1 MIQQDIKVWDIFV
14 RVFHWSL
21 VVAFAVAY
29 LSEDD
34 LLMLHVYAGYAVAGL
49 VFLRLLWGFVGTRH
63 ARFSDFVYSAEDVKG
78 FLKDTLY
85 LRAKRYIGH
94 NPAGGMMVVL
104 MLIILTLTAAS
115 GVAVYAAEE
124 AAGPLAMLAQSLQQY
139 EDILE
144 EAHEIFANVMV
155 LLIVVP
161 MLVEQVRL
169 LIQRFP
175 EWIEWY
181 SSTALP
187 WLADKAGV
195 ELENFDPA
203 QFSDMLKAYWKEIST
218 AAFKVIDLVS
228 QGGMAVA
235 AVLTNLV
242 LIPVV
247 TFYLLRDWDL
257 LVGGIHDLLPRN
269 MEGEISRMAGDVDR
283 VLGAFFRGQLMVM
296 LALGLIYTIGLSV
309 VGIELA
315 VLIGMGAGLLSIVP
329 YLGSIVGV
337 LVAAGAAVYQFHDMY
352 HVLMVLLVFGFGQAA
367 EGMYLTPKLV
377 GNQIGLH
384 PVTVIF
390 AVLAGGQ
397 LFGFLGILLALPVA
411 AALNVLVRDMHQK
424 YRTSSLYGSAQ
435 GGDG

>member
-1 MIQQDIKVWDIFV
+1 MTPDSRNW
-14 RVFHWSL
+14 L
-21 VVAFAVAY
+21 VLVLLAGGGWLIYLLAPVITPFAIAAVLAY
-29 LSEDD
+29 LGDPLVDRLEKISVWRWKIGRT
-34 LLMLHVYAGYAVAGL
+34 LAVVL
-49 VFLRLLWGFVGTRH
+49 VF
-63 ARFSDFVYSAEDVKG
+63 
-78 FLKDTLY
+78 
-85 LRAKRYIGH
+85 
-94 NPAGGMMVVL
+94 VL
-104 MLIILTLTAAS
+104 MLSILTL
-115 GVAVYAAEE
+115 
-124 AAGPLAMLAQSLQQY
+124 
-139 EDILE
+139 
-144 EAHEIFANVMV
+144 V

-377 GNQIGLH
+377 GDQIGLH